1 MIVTRNWLQE
11 WIDISQINSEKL
23 VKILNE
29 IGLEVDS
36 YSEIRLP
43 QKVVI
48 GYVKSKRAH
57 ENSDKLNICEVDV
70 GSEILQIVCGAKN
83 VETGQYVAVSL
94 IGATLPNGIK
104 IKPAKLRGVDS
115 FGMICS
121 ATELGLPKLNDGIMV
136 LDNSIGDIVVGR
148 ELCKYPLLNDDII
161 EIGLT
166 PNRGDCLSIYGVAR
180 DLSVALDIS
189 LKPLSYSDQ
198 DGLLGIGRLLGIHS
212 NEKINSFFEYKAF
225 SIEKE
230 LKLDLIK
237 SLRINFAGISK
248 GSVTENLLAYATY
261 STGVLLRAYD
271 GQKLKNKDDKV
282 MLEIRSEEFGNSS
295 VYENDQLVSLAGIS
309 QDDKF
314 KVDENSKLVIIEANY
329 TDPKIIATATNEN
342 KELKGDEHIYRAVRG
357 SEPKLSVGLEYLCSI
372 ISKNDSINLYSGTQ
386 QVKPIKEPK
395 TVIFSA
401 EQINNI
407 TGKEILRNDAVK
419 ILKKLGF
426 EIGIEQDLI
435 NAKVPLFRHD
445 IENVYDIAEEIVRIV
460 GIDNIPS
467 KALIFNEQNRINNY
481 FKEYKNKKN
490 LKRKACDNGFFECIH
505 YIFDSEEELLKFGFK
520 KCKTQ
525 ILNPITSDLNAL
537 RPTLIN
543 HLLKSSV
550 RNYKNSQRSIKLFEI
565 GAVFDEN
572 AKQSDKVAFLMSGL
586 INEASLLN
594 TQKPRETDFIT
605 FASKVQNIIGK
616 FSCKVPNNAI
626 SYLNKFEQAQIIQDK
641 KVIGYIGRVDLSIE
655 NELELP
661 KTYICE
667 INYEDLKFDD
677 IVAKAYSKFPSI
689 SRDLSLIIPKNM
701 RYEEV
706 REVLKSVKT
715 KNLKSF
721 NLVDIY
727 SDDSL
732 KNFNSVTIKFIFQS
746 MEETLEDNEISK
758 ELDEILK
765 ALKEKLNVGIR

>member
-1 MIVTRNWLQE
+1 
-11 WIDISQINSEKL
+11 
-23 VKILNE
+23 
-29 IGLEVDS
+29 
-36 YSEIRLP
+36 
-43 QKVVI
+43 
-48 GYVKSKRAH
+48 
-57 ENSDKLNICEVDV
+57 
-70 GSEILQIVCGAKN
+70 
-83 VETGQYVAVSL
+83 
-94 IGATLPNGIK
+94 
-104 IKPAKLRGVDS
+104 
-115 FGMICS
+115 
-121 ATELGLPKLNDGIMV
+121 
-136 LDNSIGDIVVGR
+136 
-148 ELCKYPLLNDDII
+148 
-161 EIGLT
+161 
-166 PNRGDCLSIYGVAR
+166 
-180 DLSVALDIS
+180 
-189 LKPLSYSDQ
+189 
-198 DGLLGIGRLLGIHS
+198 
-212 NEKINSFFEYKAF
+212 
-225 SIEKE
+225 
-230 LKLDLIK
+230 
-237 SLRINFAGISK
+237 
-248 GSVTENLLAYATY
+248 
-261 STGVLLRAYD
+261 
-271 GQKLKNKDDKV
+271 
-282 MLEIRSEEFGNSS
+282 MLEIRSEKFGNSS
-295 VYENDQLVSLAGIS
+295 VYENNQLISLAGIS

-386 QVKPIKEPK
+386 KVKPIKEPK

-407 TGKEILRNDAVK
+407 IGKEILRNDAVK

-445 IENVYDIAEEIVRIV
+445 IENVYDIAEEIVRII

-586 INEASLLN
+586 VNEASLLN

-689 SRDLSLIIPKNM
+689 GRDLSLIVPKNM

-727 SDDSL
+727 SDESL
-732 KNFNSVTIKFIFQS
+732 KDFNSVTIKFVFQS

-765 ALKEKLNVGIR
+765 VLKEKLNVGIR